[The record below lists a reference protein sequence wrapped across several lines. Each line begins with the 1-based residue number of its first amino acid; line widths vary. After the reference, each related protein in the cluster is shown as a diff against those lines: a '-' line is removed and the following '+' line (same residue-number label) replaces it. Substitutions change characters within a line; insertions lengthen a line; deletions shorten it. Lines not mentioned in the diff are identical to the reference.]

1 MQSQHETH
9 TLTGFPVFQCP
20 DDDLCIRVRAEY
32 LEMPGLSLTLT
43 QAARLFDAEPS
54 RVVRAMDTL
63 VENGFLLVRGRSF
76 RRAA

>member
-1 MQSQHETH
+1 MQNQHETY
-9 TLTGFPVFQCP
+9 TPTGFPVIEWP

-54 RVVRAMDTL
+54 RVIRAMDTL
-63 VENGFLLVRGRSF
+63 VEDGFMLVRGRSF